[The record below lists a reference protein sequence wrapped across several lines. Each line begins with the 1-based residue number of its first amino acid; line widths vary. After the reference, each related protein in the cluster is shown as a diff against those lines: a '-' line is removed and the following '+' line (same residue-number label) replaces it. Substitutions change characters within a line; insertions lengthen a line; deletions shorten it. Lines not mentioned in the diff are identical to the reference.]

1 MASGCKRKETTMKH
15 NYYGIWD
22 NVAKCYAWVG
32 ENKNDATFARM
43 CNVMAKDEKTFI
55 GQSPQDYTGFKL
67 AVFEDELG
75 TFTNDTEKVW
85 EGKPN
90 E

>member
-1 MASGCKRKETTMKH
+1 MKH

-22 NVAKCYAWVG
+22 NVAKCYTWVG
-32 ENKNDATFARM
+32 ESKNDATFARM
-43 CNVMAKDEKTFI
+43 CNVMEKDKTTFI

-67 AVFEDELG
+67 AVFEDEEG

>member
-1 MASGCKRKETTMKH
+1 MASGCKRKEKTMEH

-22 NVAKCYAWVG
+22 DVAKCYAWVG
-32 ENKNDATFARM
+32 ESKNNATFARM
-43 CNVMAKDEKTFI
+43 CSVMEKDEKTFI

-75 TFTNDTEKVW
+75 TFTNNKEKVW
-85 EGKPN
+85 EGKPH

>member
-1 MASGCKRKETTMKH
+1 MKH
-15 NYYGIWD
+15 EYYGVWD
-22 NVAKCYAWVG
+22 KVAKCYAWVG
-32 ENKNDATFARM
+32 ESKNNGTFTRM
-43 CNVMAKDEKTFI
+43 CNALAKDKGTFI
-55 GQSPQDYTGFKL
+55 GQSPEDYTGFKL
-67 AVFEDELG
+67 ATFEDEMG